1 MEEVS
6 VKECTAKVM
15 ERMMSNEKLIR
26 MYSEELEYLC
36 GKFRNHHIYVYPKDE
51 LYRGGIGIFP
61 VFTSF
66 QNYEWLAK
74 FTDCEVDLGLLLVHV
89 VEKYE
94 PDEEIHPECRSET
107 SRLASLL
114 HPKERR
120 KKQKIEEFY
129 HKFEVYRLSNVS
141 AISMYVGTEE

>member
-1 MEEVS
+1 
-6 VKECTAKVM
+6 
-15 ERMMSNEKLIR
+15 MSNEKLVR
-26 MYSEELEYLC
+26 MYREELEYLC
-36 GKFRNHHIYVYPKDE
+36 GKFRNHHIYCYPKDE

-61 VFTSF
+61 VFRYDD
-66 QNYEWLAK
+66 YEWLAK
-74 FTDCEVDLGLLLVHV
+74 FTDCEVDLGLLLVHI

-94 PDEEIHPECRSET
+94 QDDEFNPECRSDI

-129 HKFEVYRLSNVS
+129 HKFEVYRLSNIS
-141 AISMYVGTEE
+141 AISVYLRTEE